1 LATEVFFRH
10 PEFTGTI
17 FFDQA
22 KLGLVAD
29 EITPFTI
36 SITRNAPDAA
46 RRDAGRAVGYEGEAK
61 KIIGMHGLKPDDTAA
76 RGFEMTV
83 FRVDEDLRERGLHAE
98 AFAALERWLLR
109 RGWRGNI
116 VKRLKYQD
124 AILVIPIRTFWHE
137 LGFELVPWSPQWDEH
152 VVKKWR

>member
-1 LATEVFFRH
+1 MANEIFFRH
-10 PEFTGTI
+10 PEFLGTI
-17 FFDQA
+17 YFDEA

-36 SITRNAPDAA
+36 SITHTNPAAPQ
-46 RRDAGRAVGYEGEAK
+46 RDAGRAVGYEGEAK

-83 FRVDEDLRERGLHAE
+83 FRVSEELRERGLHAE

-124 AILVIPIRTFWHE
+124 AILVIPIRSFWYE